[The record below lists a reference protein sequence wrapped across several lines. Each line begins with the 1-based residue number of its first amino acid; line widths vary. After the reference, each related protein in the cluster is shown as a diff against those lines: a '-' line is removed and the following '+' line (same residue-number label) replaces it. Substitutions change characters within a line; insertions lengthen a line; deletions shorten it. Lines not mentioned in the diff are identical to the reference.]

1 MYFKSRTSKT
11 CYTLLLFLFKT
22 NAELILFNFNPNVA
36 CLFSLYSHIYFD
48 WQTPT
53 NPKNLP
59 FPSEL
64 KFKSMNFRESLIRKV
79 YVTIMENAFA
89 RISSDSKKT
98 NRKNAS
104 GKNRAITV
112 RKMQFV
118 KMENVLASGAIQDK
132 LQIISV
138 SDFVF

>member
-1 MYFKSRTSKT
+1 
-11 CYTLLLFLFKT
+11 
-22 NAELILFNFNPNVA
+22 
-36 CLFSLYSHIYFD
+36 
-48 WQTPT
+48 
-53 NPKNLP
+53 
-59 FPSEL
+59 
-64 KFKSMNFRESLIRKV
+64 MNFRESLIRKV

-118 KMENVLASGAIQDK
+118 KMESAHALEVIRVMAKPARI
-132 LQIISV
+132 
-138 SDFVF
+138 